1 MVPGRQTTIR
11 SAPSSVLAP
20 VASPG
25 VLPLLAGA
33 LLSYGSATILTI
45 LCGRMG
51 LNLSPSLARFV
62 IILSILTGV
71 LYGWSLRPPAP
82 GRSREP
88 LPGSARWVLVSGV
101 IFYLLLWAVA
111 YILPDAENDGLWYH
125 NPALHFWALAGRIH
139 WITADPE
146 PFWNDLICY
155 AWNGYAKGVECI
167 GFLFLRAVPVS
178 RLLNGINLTIVPL
191 GCLGIVSLARFLG
204 ARRLSAI
211 LAAVLYLF
219 VPNVICHAANLYI
232 GASVASFYIALFA
245 ITAYAARD
253 LANGR
258 HPFRLLP
265 ALGCGLGLAAGAKGT
280 AVVLWLLVP
289 AVLIF
294 FWCRAAGR
302 QRRNAVSVLRGV
314 GFISLLLLV
323 ALAVGGYWYVR
334 NYLHTGTPLYP
345 IGLEIAGKT
354 ILPGVE
360 ISFQFPPPDTPLNR
374 HWPQV
379 LRVFYSWLDNPEDW
393 HSALT
398 EVSHNSGGLGLLWA
412 FGCLPA
418 LVWIWLSIVRRGR
431 ERAGL
436 KLSAGSGPAWIG
448 ISIIAA
454 VLFAAMPPRH
464 NHKARYVIW
473 LYGLGLPAFCLAAE
487 RIWRSA
493 DSVRRRRGRVWVL
506 TVLAVF
512 LAEGLYSFS
521 YHVRRIS
528 LARQGVREG
537 EFQAGH
543 LFRAAREPYP
553 AGYFFPELKGSLL
566 EVIIRDREP
575 AALGELDSWEE
586 QRQIVGHL
594 AQGDAFGVRPIYFL
608 SRETASDPEG
618 LSRFIR
624 ERRIR
629 YVVWNPNIAV
639 PFALGRIVHIWDRM
653 PYWYYL
659 LAVSP
664 DAAPPARGGWGWAP

>member
-11 SAPSSVLAP
+11 SAPGSVLAP
-20 VASPG
+20 VASPV

-51 LNLSPSLARFV
+51 LNLSPSLARFI
-62 IILSILTGV
+62 IILSLLSGV

-125 NPALHFWALAGRIH
+125 NPALHFWALAGRVH

-146 PFWNDLICY
+146 PFWNDLIRY

-191 GCLGIVSLARFLG
+191 GCLGIAALTRFLG
-204 ARRLSAI
+204 GSRFS
-211 LAAVLYLF
+211 AVLSGVLFLF
-219 VPNVICHAANLYI
+219 VPVVIGHASNLYI
-232 GASVASFYIALFA
+232 DASVASFQIALFA
-245 ITAYAARD
+245 VTAFTIRS
-253 LANGR
+253 LENGCD
-258 HPFRLLP
+258 PKGLLP
-265 ALGCGLGLAAGAKGT
+265 ALGCSLGLALGAKGT
-280 AVVLWLLVP
+280 SVILLLLVP
-289 AVLIF
+289 ALLAVYWFRSARLSRSRDETGKRLTIFIVLT
-294 FWCRAAGR
+294 
-302 QRRNAVSVLRGV
+302 V
-314 GFISLLLLV
+314 LV
-323 ALAVGGYWYVR
+323 AFSVGGYWYLR
-334 NYLHTGTPLYP
+334 NYLHTGRPLYP
-345 IGLEIAGKT
+345 VGPSLAGREIF
-354 ILPGVE
+354 PGAAVPE
-360 ISFQFPPPDTPLNR
+360 QFPPPDTPLTK

-379 LRVFYSWLDNPEDW
+379 FRVLYSWLDAPHEW
-393 HSALT
+393 HLAMT
-398 EVSHNSGGLGLLWA
+398 EVSHNSGGLGLLWL
-412 FGCLPA
+412 FGGLPA
-418 LVWIWLSIVRRGR
+418 LVWLVITIIRRRSEELPPGI
-431 ERAGL
+431 A
-436 KLSAGSGPAWIG
+436 AAWIG
-448 ISIIAA
+448 LLIMGVVI
-454 VLFAAMPPRH
+454 FFFMPPRH

-473 LYGLGLPAFCLAAE
+473 LYGLGIPAFFLAAE
-487 RIWRSA
+487 RIWRSSS
-493 DSVRRRRGRVWVL
+493 SVRRRWGKVWVL
-506 TVLAVF
+506 AILGVF
-512 LAEGLYSFS
+512 LAEGFYSFV

-537 EFQAGH
+537 DFQAAH
-543 LFRAAREPYP
+543 LLRAAREPYP
-553 AGYFFPELKGSLL
+553 PGYFFPELRDSLL
-566 EVIIRDREP
+566 GVMIRNREP
-575 AALGELDSWEE
+575 VALGELNRRDE

-594 AQGDAFGVRPIYFL
+594 TQGEAFGIRPIYFL

-618 LSRFIR
+618 ISRFIR

-629 YVVWNPNIAV
+629 YVIWNPDIPV
-639 PFALGRIVHIWDRM
+639 PPALGRIVHIWDRM